1 MEEGRLAVKEENVV
15 ITAGGCSVLVMPAL
29 GGKIAS
35 LRIGSHE
42 LLHTP
47 LNPYGPR
54 NRTMGFAEGDASGWD
69 ECLPSV
75 SECSVTTKAGTAT
88 IPDHG
93 DLWRVPWQ
101 VLESTEDS
109 ITLRAQCFSLPL
121 QLTRSLILS
130 ETASGWKIRLLYSL
144 INLADYAVPWAWTAH
159 PLFVCEEGDRI
170 VLPSGVRSLRLEDS
184 SGNRLGTHGD
194 TVAWPIAKVTDGTV
208 PGETGDDLSR
218 AHAVISGRADK
229 LFAGPMQE
237 GWSQLERAAI
247 GLRIKV
253 GFDPAIT
260 PYLGLW
266 LCYGGWP
273 EGHELK
279 QVCVALEPATA
290 PVDSLAETGGW
301 SRWLDSGE
309 TVNWPMEVDIERLA
323 G

>member
-1 MEEGRLAVKEENVV
+1 MAVKEENVV
-15 ITAGGCSVLVMPAL
+15 ITAGDCSVLVLPEL

-35 LRIGSHE
+35 LRIGPHE
-42 LLHTP
+42 LLHAP

-54 NRTMGFAEGDASGWD
+54 NLTMGFSEGDASGWD

-75 SECSVTTKAGTAT
+75 AECFVSTEAGQAVV
-88 IPDHG
+88 PDHG
-93 DLWRVPWQ
+93 DLWRVPWD
-101 VLESTEDS
+101 VLESTQDS

-121 QLTRSLILS
+121 ELTRSLMLS
-130 ETASGWKIRLLYSL
+130 ESASGWKIRLLYSL

-184 SGNRLGTHGD
+184 LGKRLGTHGD
-194 TVAWPIAKVTDGTV
+194 TVTWPMAKVAEGA
-208 PGETGDDLSR
+208 EDDLSR
-218 AHAVISGRADK
+218 AHGACSDRADK
-229 LFAGPMQE
+229 LFAGPMPE
-237 GWSQLERAAI
+237 GWSLLERTAI

-253 GFDPAIT
+253 GFDPRIT

-273 EGHELK
+273 EGHALK

-290 PVDSLAETGGW
+290 PVDSLAATGDW
-301 SRWLDSGE
+301 SRWLDPGV
-309 TVNWPMEVDIERLA
+309 TVNWPMEVDIERVA

>member
-1 MEEGRLAVKEENVV
+1 MAVKEENVV

-75 SECSVTTKAGTAT
+75 AECSVTTKAGTAT

-184 SGNRLGTHGD
+184 HGNRLGARGD
-194 TVAWPIAKVTDGTV
+194 AVTWPMAKLSGGGQDG
-208 PGETGDDLSR
+208 LSR
-218 AHAVISGRADK
+218 VPADNSGLADK

-247 GLRIKV
+247 GLRIKI

-273 EGHELK
+273 EDHALK